1 MANVSILDQITAR
14 VLLGKYFNVGP
25 LKSCTYDFLKMD
37 TAKAICD
44 FFRA

>member
-1 MANVSILDQITAR
+1 MANVSILDQITA

-25 LKSCTYDFLKMD
+25 LKSCTYDLLKMD
-37 TAKAICD
+37 TAKAICH